1 MKSKREY
8 LSYFLIT
15 VISLLPIG
23 LEAKQNCQKQLDK
36 VRSIQAKQRQGY
48 TAKQGNKLQEKE
60 AKARDKWWQCKNGKL
75 KNKGK
80 KKAKKTPKQVVKQN
94 KIVKKNNLKKKS
106 SKAARK
112 RADPATVFNSSQPI
126 VVRSRYQGELLYRW
140 LAFYKMPKG
149 CASPKSLNIFAY
161 CMEDKQRQQT
171 DFERSY

>member
-8 LSYFLIT
+8 LSYFLVT
-15 VISLLPIG
+15 VISFFPVG
-23 LEAKQNCQKQLDK
+23 LEAKQSCQKQLDK

-60 AKARDKWWQCKNGKL
+60 ANARDKWWQCKNGKL
-75 KNKGK
+75 KSKGIKAEKQTSKKVIKRNKI
-80 KKAKKTPKQVVKQN
+80 AKKY
-94 KIVKKNNLKKKS
+94 NLKNKN
-106 SKAARK
+106 SKAIRK
-112 RADPATVFNSSQPI
+112 LLDSTTVFSSSQPL
-126 VVRSRYQGELLYRW
+126 VVKSRYQGEQLYRW

-149 CASPKSLNIFAY
+149 CALPKSLKVFAY